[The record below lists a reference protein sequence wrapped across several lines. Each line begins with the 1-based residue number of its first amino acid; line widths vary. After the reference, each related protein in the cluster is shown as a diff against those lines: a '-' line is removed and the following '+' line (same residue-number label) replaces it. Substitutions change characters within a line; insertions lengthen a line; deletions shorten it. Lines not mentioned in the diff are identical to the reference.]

1 MKKIIHKGI
10 PVLYGEPAK
19 RFEEKANENLKKI
32 GSIDFSKE
40 SENTRKILK
49 KSKLL

>member
-1 MKKIIHKGI
+1 MKKITHKEI

-19 RFEEKANENLKKI
+19 RFEEKAKENLKKI

-40 SENTRKILK
+40 CETAQKILK
-49 KSKLL
+49 KSNL